1 MDTQDECEFTQGRLD
16 RRMPLDVQII
26 AWIIVA
32 SAIISIFS
40 IVLLLCGLIRFPS
53 GYSRPILFGLTSLDS
68 NLSSGIYSSVTAA
81 LDLICAY
88 GLIRGQAYAW
98 WLVLIL
104 YLCGLADTL
113 LIYFEAPITATL
125 SLCMTVAIIVWL
137 VYRRRLYGIGDGLK
151 ST

>member
-1 MDTQDECEFTQGRLD
+1 MVRNDERKLAQGRLEK
-16 RRMPLDVQII
+16 RMPLDVRII

-53 GYSRPILFGLTSLDS
+53 GYSRPILFGLISLDS
-68 NLSSGIYSSVTAA
+68 NLSLGIYSSVTAA

-98 WLVLIL
+98 WLILIL

-137 VYRRRLYGIGDGLK
+137 VYRRGLYNIGGK
-151 ST
+151 VAE